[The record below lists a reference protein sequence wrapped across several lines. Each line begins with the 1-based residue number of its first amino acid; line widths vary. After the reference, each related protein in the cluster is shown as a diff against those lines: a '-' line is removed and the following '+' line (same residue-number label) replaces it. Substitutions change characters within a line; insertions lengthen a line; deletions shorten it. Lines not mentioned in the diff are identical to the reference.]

1 MTWWDHETGSI
12 WSQPLGEAIIGPLK
26 GSTLDVIPSTLTTW
40 EAWRGAHPETLA
52 LDVHAWRTAFD
63 LADMAIITD
72 FGTETVAYS
81 VPHLR
86 EVGLVNDVVAGVEV
100 AVVIDPENPQRWV
113 VLSRRLDDRVVD
125 LELTPGGLLDPVSG
139 TIFDPFLGRGLS
151 GPLSDQALDQLPA
164 FTAFRED
171 YATFFP
177 NGRVWPRDG

>member
-26 GSTLDVIPSTLTTW
+26 GSMLDVVPSTLTTW

-86 EVGLVNDVVAGVEV
+86 EVGLVNDVVAGLEIASGGGGISISGSTSITIKSSALKVKSA
-100 AVVIDPENPQRWV
+100 AVCVGQN
-113 VLSRRLDDRVVD
+113 
-125 LELTPGGLLDPVSG
+125 
-139 TIFDPFLGRGLS
+139 
-151 GPLSDQALDQLPA
+151 
-164 FTAFRED
+164 
-171 YATFFP
+171 
-177 NGRVWPRDG
+177 